1 MFPHLFELP
10 WWGYV
15 LFTLVAT
22 QITIACVTLYLHRA
36 MSHGSVTLHPVVSHF
51 MRFWLWLTTG
61 MNTKEWVATHRK
73 HHAYADREGDP
84 HSPLQEGIWRMLFL
98 GAWVYTKAT
107 KDEAMLEKYGK
118 HCPDDWIE
126 RNLYSR
132 FKNLGVV
139 LMLVL
144 DVAMFG
150 LGIGVAI
157 WAVQMAWIP
166 FWAAGVINGAA
177 HYIGYAN
184 YKVKDNSRNLVPWG
198 LFIGGE
204 ELHNNH
210 HRYLSSAR
218 FASRSWEI
226 DIGWIY
232 IRILSWLRLA
242 KVRFVAPKYKPSEAE
257 T

>member
-1 MFPHLFELP
+1 MLPHLFDLP

-15 LFTLVAT
+15 LYGLVLT
-22 QITIACVTLYLHRA
+22 QITIACVTIYLHRA
-36 MSHGSVTLHPVVSHF
+36 MAHESVALHPVVSHL

-61 MNTKEWVATHRK
+61 MNTQEWVATHRK
-73 HHAYADREGDP
+73 HHAYADRDRDP
-84 HSPLQEGIWRMLFL
+84 HSPLNEGIWRMLFL
-98 GAWVYTKAT
+98 GAVVYSKAAND
-107 KDEAMLEKYGK
+107 KEMLQKYGK
-118 HCPDDWIE
+118 GCPDDWIE
-126 RNLYSR
+126 RNFYTPL
-132 FKNLGVV
+132 KNLGIVI
-139 LMLVL
+139 M
-144 DVAMFG
+144 
-150 LGIGVAI
+150 LGINVALFGPMI
-157 WAVQMAWIP
+157 GAVLWVVQMAWIP

-177 HYIGYAN
+177 HYIGYIN

-218 FASRSWEI
+218 FSARPWEI
-226 DIGWIY
+226 DIGWVY

-242 KVRFVAPKYKPSEAE
+242 KVRMVAPKYGATE